1 VQATFYFKFYLFRAL
16 KQTQLG
22 HLYLPQLGFWH
33 RSIAEGKAL
42 KGSITLPPGI
52 SGRYV
57 WAGNS
62 QALRPGRNVVE

>member
-1 VQATFYFKFYLFRAL
+1 MPHPAGTIEVVLRKTAD
-16 KQTQLG
+16 
-22 HLYLPQLGFWH
+22 
-33 RSIAEGKAL
+33 GKAL